1 MLPKEFRV
9 YPHRDST
16 VQCVNLETVDD
27 PVLHFSLRKHR
38 DAVQTSEYIFVFVC
52 IRFFFSFILS
62 FSSLFSIKSVIPENK
77 CKDLIL
83 RLRNSNTQI
92 SSLKYPQL
100 CYESHGIM
108 LLTVS

>member
-52 IRFFFSFILS
+52 IRFFLA
-62 FSSLFSIKSVIPENK
+62 LFCRFPHYF
-77 CKDLIL
+77 
-83 RLRNSNTQI
+83 Q
-92 SSLKYPQL
+92 
-100 CYESHGIM
+100 
-108 LLTVS
+108 